1 MNAYVRFFKFLHY
14 NCISFILENKYINM
28 NLKIVGS
35 VHEEEK
41 CKYSKGILYIP
52 R

>member
-1 MNAYVRFFKFLHY
+1 
-14 NCISFILENKYINM
+14 M

-52 R
+52 RWIYSKIQQERGFCIVKNVIFT